1 MKPWLP
7 LLSSFAIFNVAS
19 ASAESPAA
27 KAAATLPN
35 VLFIFADDLGWS
47 DVGYNG
53 SRYYETPRIDQLAK
67 EGMTFSNAY
76 VAAPNC
82 APSRAALM
90 FGQYA
95 PRTGCYTVGG
105 EEGGGPE
112 NAALRTVTSAQ
123 SVKLIPPEKICLARP
138 LSQAGI
144 STAIFGKWHL
154 GEYRE
159 YLPTERGFQHGF
171 IIPNPHKQGDF
182 GPWETRPAVKTLE
195 GTYQSDFLADEA
207 LKFIEHRDREKPFF
221 VYLPFFNSIHATH
234 EGTQVP
240 PDEALKAKYETK
252 PPHGDDK
259 DPNLAAK
266 IERMDQIIGRMMD
279 RLDALKLRESTL
291 VIFYSDNGGPGGYR
305 QMGSPSTRSY
315 TDNAPLRGGKSTLYE
330 GGIRVPLIM
339 RWPGVTAPGSVCDT
353 PVTGVD
359 FYPTLLELQ
368 GGKPPAN
375 YPLDGVSL
383 VPLLKGQPIAE
394 RPLFWHFPVYYG
406 NKQKNGVWV
415 NTPCSAIREGEW
427 KLIEFFEDHHLELFH
442 LTTDLSETKNL
453 ATTDPERAKAMHQRL
468 QQWQRETGAFIPKPK
483 P

>member
-1 MKPWLP
+1 MKHF
-7 LLSSFAIFNVAS
+7 LLILAAVLSIGIPHSAFAAQ
-19 ASAESPAA
+19 
-27 KAAATLPN
+27 PN

-47 DVGYNG
+47 DVGFNG

-67 EGMTFSNAY
+67 EGMTFPNAY

-105 EEGGGPE
+105 EEGGGAE
-112 NAALRTVTSAQ
+112 NAAHRLVTSAQ
-123 SVKLIPPEKICLARP
+123 SVKLISTGKICVAKP
-138 LSQAGI
+138 LSEAGI
-144 STAIFGKWHL
+144 TTAIFGKWHL

-182 GPWETRPAVKTLE
+182 GPWETRPQVKSPE
-195 GTYQSDFLADEA
+195 GVYQSDFLANEA
-207 LKFIEHRDREKPFF
+207 LRFIESHREKPFF

-234 EGTQVP
+234 EGTQVS
-240 PDEALKAKYETK
+240 PDDALTKKYTK
-252 PPHGDDK
+252 KTPHGDDK
-259 DPNLAAK
+259 DPALAAK
-266 IERMDQIIGRMMD
+266 IERMDQIVGRLMD

-305 QMGSPSTRSY
+305 QMGSPGTRSY

-330 GGIRVPLIM
+330 GGTRVPLII
-339 RWPGVTAPGSVCDT
+339 RWHGVTAPGSVCQT
-353 PVTGVD
+353 AVTGVD
-359 FYPTLLELQ
+359 FYPTLLEVC
-368 GGKPPAN
+368 GAKAPAN

-383 VPLLKGQPIAE
+383 VPLLKSGEIPA
-394 RPLFWHFPVYYG
+394 RDLFWHFPVYYG

-415 NTPCSAIREGEW
+415 NTPCSAIRSGDW
-427 KLIEFFEDHHLELFH
+427 KLIEFFEDHHLELYH
-442 LTTDLSETKNL
+442 LREDLSEARNL
-453 ATTDPERAKAMHQRL
+453 ATTEPERAKALHAKL
-468 QQWQRETGAFIPKPK
+468 QHWQQNTKAFIPERKP
-483 P
+483 